1 MRKDRWTMPEEAVLD
16 QEKAVEEKPDEES
29 EDQAPEKKKSPGG
42 LKKILI
48 LFAGIQVLMA
58 ASAFVFVNMY
68 IKPKIQ
74 AANEE
79 PAKGQKEKRG
89 QIHLVEDILV
99 NPAGTNGTRYLSTS
113 IGLETSDFGQETNG
127 FEELTPII
135 RDIFIAILSSRT
147 LEELSS
153 IEGKEKLRDEIL
165 VQVNEAIRPDSVYR
179 VYFVDYVL
187 Q

>member
-1 MRKDRWTMPEEAVLD
+1 MPETAVLD
-16 QEKAVEEKPDEES
+16 QEKAAEEKPDEES
-29 EDQAPEKKKSPGG
+29 EDQAPEEKKSSGG
-42 LKKILI
+42 RKKVLI
-48 LFAGIQVLMA
+48 LFVGIQVLMA
-58 ASAFVFVNMY
+58 AGAFVFLKMY
-68 IKPKIQ
+68 VAPRIQ
-74 AANEE
+74 AAYEE
-79 PAKGQKEKRG
+79 PVKEEKEERG
-89 QIHLVEDILV
+89 QIHLIEDIIV

-113 IGLETSDFGQETNG
+113 IGLEMSDFGDETDR
-127 FEELTPII
+127 FEKLTPVI

>member
-1 MRKDRWTMPEEAVLD
+1 MPEIAVLD
-16 QEKAVEEKPDEES
+16 QEKALEEKPDEES
-29 EDQAPEKKKSPGG
+29 EDQAPEEKKSSGG
-42 LKKILI
+42 LKKVLI
-48 LFAGIQVLMA
+48 LFVGIQVLMA
-58 ASAFVFVNMY
+58 AGAFTLLKMY
-68 IKPKIQ
+68 VVPRIQ

-79 PAKGQKEKRG
+79 PVKEKKDERG
-89 QIHLVEDILV
+89 QINLIENILV

-113 IGLETSDFGQETNG
+113 IGLEMSDFGDETDR
-127 FEELTPII
+127 FEQLTPVI

-165 VQVNEAIRPDSVYR
+165 VQVNKAIRPDSVHR

>member
-1 MRKDRWTMPEEAVLD
+1 MPETAVLD
-16 QEKAVEEKPDEES
+16 QEEAVEKKPEEEL
-29 EDQAPEKKKSPGG
+29 EDQAPEEKKSSGG

-48 LFAGIQVLMA
+48 LFVGIQLLMA
-58 ASAFVFVNMY
+58 VSAFAFLKMY
-68 IKPKIQ
+68 IAPKIT
-74 AANEE
+74 AAKEE
-79 PAKGQKEKRG
+79 PVKEEKQKRG
-89 QIHLVEDILV
+89 QIHLIEDILV

-113 IGLETSDFGQETNG
+113 IGLEMSDLGEEGEETDRFGD
-127 FEELTPII
+127 LTPVI

>member
-1 MRKDRWTMPEEAVLD
+1 MPETAVQN
-16 QEKAVEEKPDEES
+16 QEEAVEEKLDKES
-29 EDQAPEKKKSPGG
+29 EDQAPEEKKSSGG
-42 LKKILI
+42 LKKVLI
-48 LFAGIQVLMA
+48 LFVGIQVLMA
-58 ASAFVFVNMY
+58 ACAFAFLKMY
-68 IKPKIQ
+68 VAPRIQ

-79 PAKGQKEKRG
+79 PAKGEKNERG
-89 QIHLVEDILV
+89 QIHLIEDILV

-113 IGLETSDFGQETNG
+113 IGLEMSDFGEETDRFG
-127 FEELTPII
+127 KLTPVI

-147 LEELSS
+147 LGELSS